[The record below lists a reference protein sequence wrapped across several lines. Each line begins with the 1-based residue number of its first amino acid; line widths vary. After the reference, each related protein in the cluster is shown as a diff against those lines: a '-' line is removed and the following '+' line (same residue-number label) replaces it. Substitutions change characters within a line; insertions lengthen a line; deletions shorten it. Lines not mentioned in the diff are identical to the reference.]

1 MQNALVEAFAL
12 NNANYNHKNTVFL
25 QIIKALSSKSFF
37 FTQKKCGKIAG
48 KCEFLKQIAL
58 WGKVGG
64 EKRGPLGFAALLWD
78 MGIEIIF

>member
-37 FTQKKCGKIAG
+37 TQKKCGKIAG
-48 KCEFLKQIAL
+48 KCEFLKQIRL
-58 WGKVGG
+58 WGKVG
-64 EKRGPLGFAALLWD
+64 
-78 MGIEIIF
+78 

>member
-37 FTQKKCGKIAG
+37 HT
-48 KCEFLKQIAL
+48 FLHRKN
-58 WGKVGG
+58 V
-64 EKRGPLGFAALLWD
+64 EKLQESASF
-78 MGIEIIF
+78 